1 MRYSTPQLEEEPWW
15 QTAKVPTIFLAIG
28 IIVGWVGTCL
38 YSFVTV
44 TAQRG
49 PGDHFTTKDF
59 IADAFNKALP
69 SIIGVIVTAFV
80 LVILYVIFDFWR
92 DTTEIKRQKIID
104 QATEDAEKIRK
115 QTSEEATATKNMA
128 EEAAAKTDRK
138 AQSLAEEIIGKATA
152 LKNHVDEEKF
162 NVSFLREE
170 LEEEYG
176 DKKRAYVDHIKALEK
191 NLTKCQAQS
200 TVKDEIIHW
209 LREGNTGAAQ
219 RAQKELRNLQKKDPK
234 PEPLK

>member
-1 MRYSTPQLEEEPWW
+1 MKYSTPQLEEEPWW

-28 IIVGWVGTCL
+28 IVVGGAGTFL
-38 YSFVTV
+38 YYFLSY

-49 PGDHFTTKDF
+49 PKDLLTTEYF
-59 IADAFNKALP
+59 IAKAFNQALP
-69 SIIGVIVTAFV
+69 YIIGVIVTVFV
-80 LVILYVIFDFWR
+80 LFILYVIFNFWR
-92 DTTEIKRQKIID
+92 DTTEIKRQKIIA
-104 QATEDAEKIRK
+104 QATEETEKILK
-115 QTSEEATATKNMA
+115 QAREEATATKKMA

-138 AQSLAEEIIGKATA
+138 AQALAEEIIGEATA
-152 LKNHVDEEKF
+152 LKKHVAEEKF

-200 TVKDEIIHW
+200 TVKDEIIRW

-219 RAQKELRNLQKKDPK
+219 RAQKELRNLQKKDPT